1 LPNIDLSAYTPH
13 AGQIPFHASEARF
26 KVVETARRFGKSR
39 QALYEM
45 LRRYA
50 EDLSIPADPS
60 LVPPW
65 HGWIVVPSFPQ
76 ARQTWNELLT
86 LIPPTGLATPDQFHQ
101 NEMMV
106 YLAGSEQRSWGF
118 IEIKSGHD
126 PENLQ
131 SVGLDFLWV
140 NESQDISDRAFEKML
155 PTLRTPGR
163 MSRAVYEGIPS
174 MHADHWFRKMYVMAE
189 RGERPEYEAFKNT
202 AFENPM
208 LSKEQL
214 EEIESDREVLTDAAW
229 RRLYLAEFSASAGY
243 FANIDA
249 CTAGDLLPSP
259 IPGARYV
266 AGLDLGRKVDASVL
280 HIFDTLERKLV
291 FHRSWDAGES
301 WIIQREAI
309 THICREWT
317 VERLIMDA
325 TGMGGDIFSQ
335 ELADMGLPVE
345 PFIINQQSREHLLNT
360 TAVSLERQTVSFPPV
375 GSLLRQLRAF
385 QYRKTAGG
393 NYRAEAPPG
402 EHDDEVFALG
412 LGLEACEP
420 AQDVQIVRGSG
431 SRKYLP
437 TQAEAGTR
445 QFNSKGAKY
454 MKQRQ
459 IDRARERQDRIGV
472 S

>member
-1 LPNIDLSAYTPH
+1 MPDIDLGGYSPH
-13 AGQIPFHASEARF
+13 AGQVSFHESEARF

-50 EDLSIPADPS
+50 EDLSVPANPA

-86 LIPPTGLATPDQFHQ
+86 LIPPTGLAAPANFHQ
-101 NEMMV
+101 NEMFV
-106 YLAGSEQRSWGF
+106 YLNGSEVRPWGF

-155 PTLRTPGR
+155 PTLRTPDR
-163 MSRAVYEGIPS
+163 MSRAIFEGIPS
-174 MHADHWFRKMYVMAE
+174 MHADHWFRKLYLMAE
-189 RGERPEYEAFKNT
+189 RGRVDYQAFKNT

-208 LSKEQL
+208 LTKEQL
-214 EEIESDREVLTDAAW
+214 AEIEDDREVLTDAAW

-243 FANIDA
+243 FANVDA

-280 HIFDTLERKLV
+280 HIFDTNERKLV

-301 WIIQREAI
+301 WIIQREAVA
-309 THICREWT
+309 HIVNEWQA
-317 VERLIMDA
+317 ERLIMDA

-335 ELADMGLPVE
+335 ELSEMGLPVE
-345 PFIINQQSREHLLNT
+345 PFIINQQSREHLLNAV
-360 TAVSLERQTVSFPPV
+360 AVSLERQTVSFPPV
-375 GSLLRQLRAF
+375 TSLLRQLRAF

-393 NYRAEAPPG
+393 NYKADAPPG
-402 EHDDEVFALG
+402 EHDDEVFAMA

-420 AQDVQIVRGSG
+420 AHDVMIYRGTN
-431 SRKYLP
+431 SRRYLP
-437 TQAEAGTR
+437 TQEEAASGSTGFGKKFMHNR
-445 QFNSKGAKY
+445 QVDK
-454 MKQRQ
+454 MK
-459 IDRARERQDRIGV
+459 ERQERIGV
-472 S
+472 

>member
-1 LPNIDLSAYTPH
+1 M
-13 AGQIPFHASEARF
+13 
-26 KVVETARRFGKSR
+26 
-39 QALYEM
+39 ALFELLKHYV
-45 LRRYA
+45 
-50 EDLSIPADPS
+50 EDLDVVADES
-60 LVPPW
+60 LIPPW
-65 HGWIVVPSFPQ
+65 HAWIVVPSFPQ

-86 LIPPTGLATPDQFHQ
+86 LIPPTGLAKPSDFHQ
-101 NEMMV
+101 NEMFV
-106 YLAGSEQRSWGF
+106 YLQGSEKRPWGF
-118 IEIKSGHD
+118 LEIKSGHD

-163 MSRAVYEGIPS
+163 QSRAVFEGIPS
-174 MHADHWFRKMYVMAE
+174 MYADHWFRKMYLMAE
-189 RGERPEYEAFKNT
+189 RGREGYEAFKFT

-208 LSKEQL
+208 LTQEQL
-214 EEIESDREVLTDAAW
+214 GEIEDDREVLTDAAW
-229 RRLYLAEFSASAGY
+229 RRLYLAEFSASSGY
-243 FANIDA
+243 FSNIDQ

-280 HIFDTLERKLV
+280 HIFDTNERKLV
-291 FHRSWDAGES
+291 FHHSWDAGES
-301 WIIQREAI
+301 WIIQRESVD
-309 THICREWT
+309 HICKEWG

-345 PFIINQQSREHLLNT
+345 PYIINAQSREHLLTN
-360 TAVSLERQTVSFPPV
+360 TAVSLERQTVSFPPIP
-375 GSLLRQLRAF
+375 SLLRQLRAF

-402 EHDDEVFALG
+402 EHDDEVFAMG

-420 AQDVQIVRGSG
+420 AQIVKLSRGTG
-431 SRKYLP
+431 SRRYLP
-437 TQAEAGTR
+437 TQEEANGGS
-445 QFNSKGAKY
+445 FNSAGAKL

-459 IDRARERQDRIGV
+459 VDRMRERQERAGV
-472 S
+472 T